1 MTGISRH
8 RRKPAS
14 WIVLAALA
22 CGGRA
27 TTPGKGDVK
36 PETARAVP
44 LAQAIV
50 LETAGPQPADTTVT
64 FTAGELHTIV
74 LRHGPPD
81 NLVFA
86 ELTFPPAA
94 FADSGRDVQV
104 EVKPRPGVYGIDF
117 RTSVPL
123 RASASLIFKYPRYF
137 RAPARAR
144 SIYRND
150 VLFEQALAIGQ
161 VMPNGQLALLPS
173 TRPASDNLQAAV
185 RTSGTYL
192 VAAAQ

>member
-1 MTGISRH
+1 MTGISRSP
-8 RRKPAS
+8 RGPAS

-27 TTPGKGDVK
+27 TTPGKGGVG
-36 PETARAVP
+36 PETARVIP

-50 LETAGPQPADTTVT
+50 LETAGPPPADTSVT
-64 FTAGELHTIV
+64 FVAGELHTIV

-94 FADSGRDVQV
+94 FADSGH
-104 EVKPRPGVYGIDF
+104 EVRVDIKPRPGVYGIDV

-123 RASASLIFKYPRYF
+123 RGSASLIFKYARYF
-137 RAPARAR
+137 LSPAKAR
-144 SIYRND
+144 SVYGND
-150 VLFEQALAIGQ
+150 IQFEQALAVGQ
-161 VMPNGQLALLPS
+161 VLPNGQLALLPS
-173 TRPASDNLQAAV
+173 TRPASDNLRATVTTAG
-185 RTSGTYL
+185 SYL

>member
-1 MTGISRH
+1 MRGISRS
-8 RRKPAS
+8 RRGPAS

-27 TTPGKGDVK
+27 TTPGKGAVG
-36 PETARAVP
+36 PEAARVIP

-50 LETAGPQPADTTVT
+50 LETAGPPPADTSVT
-64 FTAGELHTIV
+64 FMAGQLHTIV

-94 FADSGRDVQV
+94 FADSGREVQV
-104 EVKPRPGVYGIDF
+104 DIKPRPGLYGLDIRTSMPLRRPADLVFKYARYFLSPAKARSVYG
-117 RTSVPL
+117 
-123 RASASLIFKYPRYF
+123 
-137 RAPARAR
+137 
-144 SIYRND
+144 ND
-150 VLFEQALAIGQ
+150 VEFERALSVGQ
-161 VMPNGQLALLPS
+161 VLPNGQLALLPS
-173 TRPASDNLQAAV
+173 TRPASDNLRAAV
-185 RTSGTYL
+185 TTAGSYL